1 MAGPA
6 QPLPQG
12 SRGLD
17 EGGCTLAPSCRAT
30 AHGHSWLMRARDGG
44 KSRKRSSCS
53 GPSGDWV
60 GVAGKGCHR
69 GSVWGPSV
77 RREGAFGFY
86 SLISCDHE
94 ASSRKCESR
103 N

>member
-53 GPSGDWV
+53 GPSGDW
-60 GVAGKGCHR
+60 GGR
-69 GSVWGPSV
+69 GRKRMSPRQCLGT
-77 RREGAFGFY
+77 FGETGGGIRF
-86 SLISCDHE
+86 LLF
-94 ASSRKCESR
+94 
-103 N
+103 NLL